1 LRLAGAHRP
10 ALYAASDA
18 ALAAATGLAAPAS
31 AAFTT
36 SAVPCPTCL
45 GAMACLPTGR
55 SGDPSSG
62 GCALAVALRASRVA
76 AGHADV
82 SGFRLHVQLPPS
94 LCGVREHAAWF
105 LAQAAFAQA
114 AQDALAF
121 AAAQAAVAQA
131 VAAGSAPAAFTEA
144 ETAAEAVTVPG
155 AAAGALLPAQPA
167 KAFSPPLAA
176 AASGWPAGWPVPG
189 APPGAGLLTR
199 ASSRAVPLKEALKW
213 RLASRLPHTLGLP
226 ALPPPAWATGA
237 SAGHALRA
245 SSDAAAASARG
256 ESPFAVAAAFG
267 VVAVSELC
275 ALDLCVEPS
284 VEPSVAALSDAPSGA
299 AAADGQLAELLG
311 LGPASD
317 QRGGSGGGFG
327 GGGGKRA
334 RGGWDAGGGGGK
346 WAKGGKGGKGSKGG
360 KGGKRER
367 DASTSAADAV
377 VSDDAVASSAAKG
390 STEAATAAAAAAAA
404 DAAASVP
411 NGEAMNAR
419 CEAMNADGQ
428 RALAAWLA
436 AQAAPAAGPESSAAT
451 AAPTALAWTCAW
463 QRPPILLGG
472 RYASSALGAFSG
484 GVWSER
490 CPISFVLSVSVS

>member
-1 LRLAGAHRP
+1 
-10 ALYAASDA
+10 
-18 ALAAATGLAAPAS
+18 
-31 AAFTT
+31 
-36 SAVPCPTCL
+36 
-45 GAMACLPTGR
+45 
-55 SGDPSSG
+55 
-62 GCALAVALRASRVA
+62 
-76 AGHADV
+76 
-82 SGFRLHVQLPPS
+82 
-94 LCGVREHAAWF
+94 LCGVRDHAAWF

-114 AQDALAF
+114 AQDTLAF
-121 AAAQAAVAQA
+121 AAAQA
-131 VAAGSAPAAFTEA
+131 VAAGSAPAASTEA

-199 ASSRAVPLKEALKW
+199 ASSPAVPLKEALKW

-284 VEPSVAALSDAPSGA
+284 VAALSDAPSEA

-334 RGGWDAGGGGGK
+334 RGGWDAGGGGGGK

-419 CEAMNADGQ
+419 CEGLRADGQ

-436 AQAAPAAGPESSAAT
+436 AQAAPAAWPESSAAT

-463 QRPPILLGG
+463 QRPPLLLGG

-490 CPISFVLSVSVS
+490 CPISFVLSVSVL